1 MAYFPVFIDLEGKK
15 CLVVGGGRVAARKA
29 AQLLD
34 YGANLLVVA
43 KEISPAMR
51 ELAAAEQVGSE
62 QSVGAGGQPGPGQA
76 RCAGASLEQS
86 GGAGRHAGPRQS
98 GGAGEH
104 TGPEGCAGSAGPA
117 GTGRIRFQLR
127 PARVEDADGM
137 DLVICASDD
146 RKLHQEVAAFCRERK
161 ILVDVADDG
170 ADSSFLFPG
179 LVRQGDVVL
188 GITTGGKSPAA
199 VRYLRTQL
207 EKMLPPFLGR
217 LVDRLGALRGQIK
230 GQVEDPKGRAELFT
244 ELFALGMDREGWLP
258 DELVQE
264 KLAQKKPV
272 QEKPVQEKPE
282 AGNRKCCGRRR
293 KMR

>member
-51 ELAAAEQVGSE
+51 KLVAEQIGSE
-62 QSVGAGGQPGPGQA
+62 HSVGAGGHTEAA
-76 RCAGASLEQS
+76 RSAEQ
-86 GGAGRHAGPRQS
+86 
-98 GGAGEH
+98 
-104 TGPEGCAGSAGPA
+104 GS
-117 GTGRIRFQLR
+117 IRLQLR
-127 PARVEDADGM
+127 SARVEDADGM

-146 RKLHQEVAAFCRERK
+146 RRLHQEMAAFCRERK

-170 ADSSFLFPG
+170 AGSSFLFPG

-199 VRYLRTQL
+199 VRYLRIQL
-207 EKMLPPFLGR
+207 EKMLPSFLGR

-230 GQVEDPKGRAELFT
+230 GQVEDPKERADLFT

-272 QEKPVQEKPE
+272 QEKPE

-293 KMR
+293 KM

>member
-1 MAYFPVFIDLEGKK
+1 
-15 CLVVGGGRVAARKA
+15 
-29 AQLLD
+29 
-34 YGANLLVVA
+34 
-43 KEISPAMR
+43 
-51 ELAAAEQVGSE
+51 
-62 QSVGAGGQPGPGQA
+62 
-76 RCAGASLEQS
+76 
-86 GGAGRHAGPRQS
+86 
-98 GGAGEH
+98 
-104 TGPEGCAGSAGPA
+104 
-117 GTGRIRFQLR
+117 
-127 PARVEDADGM
+127 M

-146 RKLHQEVAAFCRERK
+146 RRLHQEMAAFCRERK

-207 EKMLPPFLGR
+207 EKMLPPFLDR

-230 GQVEDPKGRAELFT
+230 GQVEDPKERAELFT

-272 QEKPVQEKPE
+272 QEKPE